1 MIEIIGEPAM
11 FEQLAEE
18 ASELA
23 QAASKMARKMRGEN
37 PTPLSYTELLH
48 NFKEEVTD
56 VTDCLDDISHHYDMS
71 LYDEEIHKQKM
82 ERFKKRI
89 NAMKCKSIE
98 DENEELKKN
107 FNSRITEA
115 LIARY
120 SRCKNEDERKIF
132 MLQLAA
138 LL

>member
-1 MIEIIGEPAM
+1 MIEVIGEAAM

-48 NFKEEVTD
+48 NFREEVTD

-98 DENEELKKN
+98 DENKELNEKV
-107 FNSRITEA
+107 NSKITEA
-115 LIARY
+115 LIAHY
-120 SRCKNEDERKIF
+120 SRCKDDERKIY
-132 MLQLAA
+132 MMQLST

>member
-1 MIEIIGEPAM
+1 MIEVIGEAAM

-23 QAASKMARKMRGEN
+23 QAASKMSRKMRGEN

-48 NFKEEVTD
+48 NFREEVTD

-71 LYDEEIHKQKM
+71 LYDEEIHKEKM

-89 NAMKCKSIE
+89 NAMKSKFIE
-98 DENEELKKN
+98 DENKELNEK
-107 FNSRITEA
+107 FNSKITEA
-115 LIARY
+115 LITRY
-120 SRCKNEDERKIF
+120 SRCKDEDERKIF
-132 MLQLAA
+132 MMQLST

>member
-1 MIEIIGEPAM
+1 MIEYIGEPAM

-37 PTPLSYTELLH
+37 PTSLSYTELLN

-89 NAMKCKSIE
+89 NAMKCNSLE
-98 DENEELKKN
+98 DENEELRQK
-107 FNSRITEA
+107 ITDA
-115 LIARY
+115 LD
-120 SRCKNEDERKIF
+120 EDEKKIF
-132 MLQLAA
+132 ML
-138 LL
+138 LLSASL

>member
-37 PTPLSYTELLH
+37 PTPLSYIELLH

-82 ERFKKRI
+82 ERFENRLSEVQAKKLKEEIKKCDDEIERLRI
-89 NAMKCKSIE
+89 QEIRDEESMK
-98 DENEELKKN
+98 
-107 FNSRITEA
+107 
-115 LIARY
+115 
-120 SRCKNEDERKIF
+120 
-132 MLQLAA
+132 
-138 LL
+138 LLSLFVSMHRDL